1 MPRKRQSANV
11 GKSAAAAYKAGAD
24 VATTLAFRLPILFSM
39 PTMASAIEWQRAV
52 GEKMVAAALGA
63 AGAGAATHRLALKAA
78 SGRVDADDLANEW
91 LAIADA
97 ALEPGYRAVASNA
110 RRLSRGR

>member
-1 MPRKRQSANV
+1 MPRKRQANM

-24 VATTLAFRLPILFSM
+24 VATTLAFRLPLLFSM
-39 PTMASAIEWQRAV
+39 PTMASAVEWQRAL

-63 AGAGAATHRLALKAA
+63 AGAGAATHELALRAA
-78 SGRVDADDLANEW
+78 TGRVDANDMANEW

-97 ALEPGYRAVASNA
+97 ALAPGYRTVASNA
-110 RRLSRGR
+110 RRLSRAR